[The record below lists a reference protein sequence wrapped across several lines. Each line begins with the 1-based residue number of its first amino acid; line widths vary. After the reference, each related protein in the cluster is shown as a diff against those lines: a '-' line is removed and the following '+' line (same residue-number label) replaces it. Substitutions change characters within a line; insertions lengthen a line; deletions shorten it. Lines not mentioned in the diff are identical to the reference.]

1 MTRNMPPKK
10 LISPLP
16 PFASPYR
23 YTMYSYHIYKWI
35 SDCVVERYKALDK
48 EEAKEYK
55 ERIRTLAGLKEEG
68 KRFLAEVI
76 TSNELLDVIMDTIIW
91 DDFIHDVFE
100 MGINQWFYEDDSE
113 EVRDAVATV
122 RPYISRLEAH
132 KALGDAC
139 DGFKSYERVRPMR
152 SKAESDAITL
162 LINKQLLQFAME

>member
-1 MTRNMPPKK
+1 
-10 LISPLP
+10 
-16 PFASPYR
+16 
-23 YTMYSYHIYKWI
+23 MYSYHIYKWV
-35 SDCVVERYKALDK
+35 SDRIVERYKALDK
-48 EEAKEYK
+48 KEAQEYK
-55 ERIRTLAGLKEEG
+55 ERISTVAGLKEEG

-76 TSNELLDVIMDTIIW
+76 TSNELLDVMMDTIIW

-132 KALGDAC
+132 DALGDAC
-139 DGFKSYERVRPMR
+139 DGGFHYYERAPFNS

-162 LINKQLLQFAME
+162 LVNKGWLKQDPFGPNVKFLKEYPY